1 MILGLVATSLPHF
14 GGINLE
20 SAWVWEH
27 QALVRT
33 RVVAGDATL
42 KASLERMR
50 CEVLALPRE
59 QKDLASAVCGM
70 RQKMRAEHRHQ
81 VRDRAHFDL
90 KRDPGGIVDIE
101 FVVQYLVLKH
111 ASEHAELTR
120 WSDVI
125 RLLEGLEHAG
135 LVATEDASVLVAGL
149 FVLSWRDPLARAAGP
164 RC

>member
-1 MILGLVATSLPHF
+1 M
-14 GGINLE
+14 
-20 SAWVWEH
+20 
-27 QALVRT
+27 VRT

-50 CEVLALPRE
+50 CEVLALPRA

-70 RQKMRAEHRHQ
+70 RQKMRAEHNTM
-81 VRDRAHFDL
+81 VRNRAHFDL

-111 ASEHAELTR
+111 AAEHAELTR

-125 RLLEGLEHAG
+125 RLLEGLEDAG
-135 LVATEDASVLVAGL
+135 LVATEEPRYCRRPICLIVARSTRSRLQG
-149 FVLSWRDPLARAAGP
+149 RAAEIGAEGYGALREQVKGITDTLLP
-164 RC
+164 GLQSG